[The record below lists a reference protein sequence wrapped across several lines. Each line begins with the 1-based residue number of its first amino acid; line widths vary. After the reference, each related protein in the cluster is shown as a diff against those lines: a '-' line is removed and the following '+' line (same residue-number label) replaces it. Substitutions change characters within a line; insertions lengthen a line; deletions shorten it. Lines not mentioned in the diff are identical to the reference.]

1 MSTAADRAVNKC
13 RKTIEKPRSNP
24 AAGRRDLARYR
35 LLNPADIQ
43 ATRDS
48 LNARFGSDH
57 DQGWQWGPFYKY
69 DQFMVATA
77 DVLTLAGP
85 HLTAEQRKRQLF
97 RDVWAT
103 RRNPCWLAE
112 FQVQQDKY
120 PDKPTMHNQEIA
132 YRIVQELM
140 RL

>member
-1 MSTAADRAVNKC
+1 MPTAADRAINKC

-24 AAGRRDLARYR
+24 AANRRDVARYR
-35 LLNPADIQ
+35 LLAPAYIQ

-48 LNARFGSDH
+48 LNARFCSERDR
-57 DQGWQWGPFYKY
+57 GWQWGPFYKY
-69 DQFMVATA
+69 EQFMAPEA
-77 DVLTLAGP
+77 AVLTLAGP
-85 HLTAEQRKRQLF
+85 DLTIEQRKRQLIG
-97 RDVWAT
+97 DVWAT
-103 RRNPCWLAE
+103 RRNPCWQAE

-132 YRIVQELM
+132 YRTVQELL